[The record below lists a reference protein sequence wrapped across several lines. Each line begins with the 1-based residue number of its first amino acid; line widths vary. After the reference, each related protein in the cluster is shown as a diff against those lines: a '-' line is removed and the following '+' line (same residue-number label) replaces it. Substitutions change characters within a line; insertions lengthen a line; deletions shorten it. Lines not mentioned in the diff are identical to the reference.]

1 MPQPSAQAPVQRT
14 ARDILQLVQERHAE
28 IMARA
33 PADGQGRSGSSR
45 PRQLVRRNARLPI
58 INEDETINVASISG
72 QQIVQSWFAIK
83 NVPKNRKY
91 LLKNADGTFA
101 WTGDRDGSTKFN
113 TQEDLIE
120 FLEGYISSENFD
132 PAVEMLNLRIIQQI
146 SEGRTGRVNRTQVR
160 RDAREGRAQPAPRP
174 FNLGEI
180 LAAGDQVPPTAGRGS
195 RVESLPADPFAPV
208 ARPTRQVVSDI
219 IYGNDPGR
227 ERQNRNDR

>member
-1 MPQPSAQAPVQRT
+1 MPQPAAQPNAPVQRT

-33 PADGQGRSGSSR
+33 PADGQNRSGSSR

-58 INEDETINVASISG
+58 INEDETINVASVTG
-72 QQIVQSWFAIK
+72 PQIVQSWFAIK

-113 TQEDLIE
+113 TQEELID

-146 SEGRTGRVNRTQVR
+146 SEGRTGRVSRTQIR
-160 RDAREGRAQPAPRP
+160 REGRVQPAPRP
-174 FNLGEI
+174 FDVGAI
-180 LAAGDQVPPTAGRGS
+180 LSAAEAPARDRVLPPVRQARHHGLDQLR
-195 RVESLPADPFAPV
+195 
-208 ARPTRQVVSDI
+208 
-219 IYGNDPGR
+219 GNDPGR
-227 ERQNRNDR
+227 ERH